1 LDTISIFICIRKSR
15 LFLKKYC
22 ENLHYFY
29 KTTYTV
35 LQQIRGMKLCFT
47 KKGVVDMLQSPVEFY
62 RNVPKKECS
71 ECGQIIE
78 EQAESYLMECDYCL
92 SKRDE

>member
-1 LDTISIFICIRKSR
+1 MKIYIYCIITDRN
-15 LFLKKYC
+15 
-22 ENLHYFY
+22 NLILFY
-29 KTTYTV
+29 K
-35 LQQIRGMKLCFT
+35 
-47 KKGVVDMLQSPVEFY
+47 KGALNMLQSPVEYFKSL
-62 RNVPKKECS
+62 PKKECS